1 MGINKVDQKSFRYKL
16 LWNTINIW
24 HELYYHYKIEITNED
39 RVPSRGAIVFT
50 PNHQNALM
58 DALVLGFSVK
68 RTVVF
73 LARAD
78 IFKKNFF
85 AEILYFLRILPVYRP
100 RDGQGEVKKNLQT
113 FKKTSEVLQKNL
125 ALVIFPEGTHTD
137 KQSLL
142 QLKKGFAKIA
152 MQTEESNDFKLG
164 IQLIPV
170 GISYTNYTQCQST
183 VSINFGHPI
192 DLANYHDDYK
202 KQPAIAL
209 NQIRDKMS
217 ESLKEN
223 MIHIEDDEYYDATD
237 FLMTSF
243 ANKESLPAKGKSR
256 ILNGQA
262 FLKKLK
268 TLRNNDIKAFEN
280 LTLDSSKFIELSK
293 KFNKRQKAL
302 WTGFSIGS
310 LLLQTLMFLILLP
323 LLATSALL
331 HYPTQFLSHFPS
343 RFLKD
348 AQFHST
354 FRFVLSFAILPFVFI
369 LEAIILSSIYTEFS
383 LLYFVITFSLALIFM
398 LMNLNWLRNYYG
410 NIKIF
415 LFKLF
420 YKKQSVQ
427 MDLHIVK
434 IKEAIKNL

>member
-39 RVPSRGAIVFT
+39 RVPPNGAIVFT

-78 IFKKNFF
+78 IFKKKFF

-152 MQTEESNDFKLG
+152 MQTEESNNFKLG

-170 GISYTNYTQCQST
+170 GISYSNYTQCQST
-183 VSINFGHPI
+183 LSINFGHPI
-192 DLANYHDDYK
+192 DLADYHDEYK

-209 NQIRDKMS
+209 NKIRDKMS
-217 ESLKEN
+217 ASLKEN

-237 FLMTSF
+237 FLMTAF
-243 ANKESLPAKGKSR
+243 AKKESLPKKGESR
-256 ILNGQA
+256 ILAGQI
-262 FLKKLK
+262 FLKKLQA
-268 TLRNNDIKAFEN
+268 LRNKNMLAFEN
-280 LTLDSSKFIELSK
+280 LTSDTTTFLELSENL
-293 KFNKRQKAL
+293 NKRQKAL
-302 WTGFSIGS
+302 WTGFSNGT
-310 LLLQTLMFLILLP
+310 LLLQVLMFLVLLP
-323 LLATSALL
+323 LLAPSALL

-343 RFLKD
+343 RYLKD

-354 FRFVLSFAILPFVFI
+354 FRFVLSFALLPVVFI
-369 LEAIILSSIYTEFS
+369 LEAIALTFLYADFS
-383 LLYFVITFSLALIFM
+383 LLYFFITFTFTLVFM
-398 LMNLNWLRNYYG
+398 LMNLNWLRNFYG

-415 LFKLF
+415 LLKLF
-420 YKKQSVQ
+420 NKNKAAE
-427 MDLHIVK
+427 MDLLIVK
-434 IKEAIKNL
+434 IKESIKNL

>member
-24 HELYYHYKIEITNED
+24 HELYYKYKIEITNQD
-39 RVPSRGAIVFT
+39 RVPEKGAIVFT

-58 DALVLGFSVK
+58 DALALLFSVK

-78 IFKKNFF
+78 IFKKKFF

-113 FKKTSEVLQKNL
+113 FKKTCEVLQKNL
-125 ALVIFPEGTHTD
+125 GLVIFPEGTHTD

-164 IQLIPV
+164 IQLVPV

-183 VSINFGHPI
+183 LSINFGHPI
-192 DLANYHDDYK
+192 DLADYYEDYK

-217 ESLKEN
+217 ASLKEN
-223 MIHIEDDEYYDATD
+223 MIHIEDDENYDATD

-243 ANKESLPAKGKSR
+243 AKKDRSNKKGESR
-256 ILNGQA
+256 IIAGQV
-262 FLKKLK
+262 FLKKLESFK
-268 TLRNNDIKAFEN
+268 NKHIDDYNELIEN
-280 LTLDSSKFIELSK
+280 SNEFLKLTHQ
-293 KFNKRQKAL
+293 FNKRQKAL
-302 WTGFSIGS
+302 FTRFTSVKLVLNS
-310 LLLQTLMFLILLP
+310 LLFLILLP
-323 LLATSALL
+323 ILIPSALL
-331 HYPTQFLSHFPS
+331 HLPTQFLSHLPA
-343 RFLKD
+343 RYIKD
-348 AQFHST
+348 KQFHST
-354 FRFVLSFAILPFVFI
+354 FRFVLGFLILPITFT
-369 LEAIILSSIYTEFS
+369 LEAIILNLACAEFS
-383 LLYFVITFSLALIFM
+383 LLYFFLTYTISLIFI
-398 LMNLNWLRNYYG
+398 LFNLNWLRNYFGYA
-410 NIKIF
+410 KIQMYRMF
-415 LFKLF
+415 NG
-420 YKKQSVQ
+420 KKAKETTS
-427 MDLHIVK
+427 LITK
-434 IKEAIKNL
+434 IKHHVVQL